1 MPTTYIPRPDGD
13 FGAFAQHYYDAVEKW
28 WNVQGIDL
36 NDLTDLKKA
45 LDTWN
50 AMFPTHVAAQARA
63 EGARQNKDAAR
74 RELERRVRPIANFI
88 QTYPAT
94 TDADRVSIGITVRQ
108 PTGGTSR
115 APTGRPL
122 VRIDTSLRLR
132 HTIRFTDEAT
142 PTRRARPKNTLGAEV
157 RLKLVPPHEPPPT
170 DPQALSYITLATNGV
185 ATAEFPLADAGKTAV
200 YMLRWVGPRGAAGPW
215 SEVATATVA
224 A

>member
-13 FGAFAQHYYDAVEKW
+13 FGAFSNHYYEAVEKW
-28 WNVQGIDL
+28 WNVQGLDL

-50 AMFPTHVAAQARA
+50 AMFPAHVAAQARA
-63 EGARQNKDAAR
+63 EGARQSKDAAR
-74 RELERRVRPIANFI
+74 RELERQVRPIANFI

-94 TDADRVSIGITVRQ
+94 TDADRATIGITVRQ
-108 PTGGTSR
+108 PTGGTSP
-115 APTGRPL
+115 APTGPPL

-142 PTRRARPKNTLGAEV
+142 PTTRARPKNTLGAEV
-157 RLKLVPPHEPPPT
+157 RLELVGGGEPAPT
-170 DPQALSYITLATNGV
+170 DPHALSYLTLATSGV
-185 ATAEFPLADAGKTAV
+185 ATAAFPLADAGKTAV
-200 YMLRWVGPRGAAGPW
+200 YMLRWVGPRGAVGPW
-215 SEVATATVA
+215 SEIASATVA

>member
-13 FGAFAQHYYDAVEKW
+13 FGAFSNHYYEAVEKW
-28 WNVQGIDL
+28 WDAQGLDPGGL
-36 NDLTDLKKA
+36 SDLKKA

-50 AMFPTHVAAQARA
+50 AMLPVHVSAQNAA

-74 RELERRVRPIANFI
+74 RELERHVRPIANFI

-94 TDADRVSIGITVRQ
+94 TDADRATIGITVKQ
-108 PTGGTSR
+108 PTGGTSP
-115 APTGRPL
+115 APTSRPV
-122 VRIDTSLRLR
+122 VRVDTGDRLR

-157 RLKLVPPHEPPPT
+157 RLKLVGAQQPVPT
-170 DPQALSYITLATNGV
+170 DPNALSYLTLATNGI
-185 ATAEFPLADAGKTAV
+185 ATTTFPFEDGGKTAV
-200 YMLRWVGPRGAAGPW
+200 YMLRWVGPRGAVGPW
-215 SEVATATVA
+215 SEMCSATVA